1 MKLRNFILAIGLAA
15 ISAPAMAQYEG
26 TSTIDR
32 INMMLPDNDEAIRVL
47 QEGGVELVSEED
59 IAAL

>member
-32 INMMLPDNDEAIRVL
+32 INMMLPDNDEATQARQQL
-47 QEGGVELVSEED
+47 SL
-59 IAAL
+59 